1 MTDRPD
7 RLEAELSGMQP
18 LDLPAELTERI
29 GSSLSGIGS
38 TRSPWPDRCLLSAM
52 GAGALAACV
61 IVAILLGL
69 PRTSES
75 GDESKVVVNSTNMR
89 TDVPRF
95 GDSPLALGR
104 GSAAWIDNW
113 K

>member
-1 MTDRPD
+1 MTNRLD
-7 RLEAELSGMQP
+7 RLEAELSGMRP
-18 LDLPAELTERI
+18 CEVPAELIERI
-29 GSSLSGIGS
+29 GSSLNGIGS
-38 TRSPWPDRCLLSAM
+38 PRSPWPDRCLLSAM
-52 GAGALAACV
+52 GMGALAACV

-69 PRTSES
+69 ARTSES
-75 GDESKVVVNSTNMR
+75 GDASMVTVNSTNVK

-104 GSAAWIDNW
+104 GSAVWIDNW